1 MGFFLVGKIKKM
13 NSLDIFINN
22 YLSFARTSSLTG
34 FFYLVT
40 TLFDLS
46 VFFVA
51 IVLFIMFLV
60 YLVRDI
66 KYSLLFGF
74 VLVANS
80 FIVYV
85 LKYLFDVERPTQ
97 SLAIYFGQSFPSYHA
112 MIATTF
118 FVLLIY
124 IFDDYFSKIPR
135 LVFNFICIAS
145 IFLVSISRVYLGA
158 HWVSDVFFGVVIGSV
173 STYIFIKIFKYV
185 TNRLVVTSV
194 IK

>member
-1 MGFFLVGKIKKM
+1 M